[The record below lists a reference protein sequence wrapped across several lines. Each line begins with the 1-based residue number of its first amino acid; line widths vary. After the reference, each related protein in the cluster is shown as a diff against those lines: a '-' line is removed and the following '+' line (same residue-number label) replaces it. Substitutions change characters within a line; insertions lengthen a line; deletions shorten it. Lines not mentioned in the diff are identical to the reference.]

1 MTVTDN
7 CERQQFGK
15 YKPGRARGRCNDDDL
30 NEWAAEV
37 RKRSFCF
44 WRRFLLWGLKTDYHL
59 PRQARDTRKAT
70 VDVEKRCVSYETVSR
85 DTAGP
90 CVLRR
95 RQSVLRPG
103 DWQHRRDHGLDHTAH
118 TDAGRP
124 ALLLARVLRDVR

>member
-44 WRRFLLWGLKTDYHL
+44 LAPFSSLGIENLSSFAKTGSGHM
-59 PRQARDTRKAT
+59 Q
-70 VDVEKRCVSYETVSR
+70 
-85 DTAGP
+85 
-90 CVLRR
+90 
-95 RQSVLRPG
+95 G
-103 DWQHRRDHGLDHTAH
+103 DS
-118 TDAGRP
+118 
-124 ALLLARVLRDVR
+124 